1 MLLISYLFYIFIL
14 FCNLKIAKDY
24 NTMLSLSSKKNFIN
38 EGKNIIKTNPF
49 YYVLN
54 LIIKSHFLPQKEID
68 FYNFAQNLLNSETDF
83 KVFCVFKEFAVY
95 IYNEKVKHIIKKED
109 DVDDIISLIIYF
121 VKNEYDKDRH
131 IIKPYI
137 SNITENENII
147 LEKFNFIKS
156 QYEINC
162 MINKH
167 YEQYEYALSLLEES
181 KKLEK
186 KSSELSTEAIKILLN
201 IKKQFTNIKE
211 NKFLSL

>member
-1 MLLISYLFYIFIL
+1 
-14 FCNLKIAKDY
+14 
-24 NTMLSLSSKKNFIN
+24 MLSLNSKKNFIN

-95 IYNEKVKHIIKKED
+95 IYNEKVKYIIKKED
-109 DVDDIISLIIYF
+109 DIDDIISLIIYF
-121 VKNEYDKDRH
+121 VKSEYDKDRT

-137 SNITENENII
+137 YNITENENIV
-147 LEKFNFIKS
+147 LEKFNFIKN
-156 QYEINC
+156 QYEINY
-162 MINKH
+162 ILNKQ

-186 KSSELSTEAIKILLN
+186 KSSELSSEAINIFLN
-201 IKKQFTNIKE
+201 IKKQFTNIKD
-211 NKFLSL
+211 NKFLSLHNF